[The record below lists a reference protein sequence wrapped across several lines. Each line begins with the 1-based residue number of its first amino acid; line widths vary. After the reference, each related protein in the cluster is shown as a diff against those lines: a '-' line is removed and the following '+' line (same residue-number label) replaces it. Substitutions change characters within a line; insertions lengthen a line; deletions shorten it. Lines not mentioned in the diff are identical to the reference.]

1 MKIRGLLIASLIFLV
16 LAGLLYY
23 SNHHKPADD
32 SAKASTETPSILKLD
47 EATISRLDIKKK
59 DSPEIVLT
67 KNSSGNWQIT
77 EPEPLGAE
85 QATVNSALSSLS
97 SLNAERV
104 VEDKASDL
112 KRYGLDQPSLEVDL
126 TAKDKT
132 QKLMLGDDTPAGGAV
147 YASLAGDPRV
157 FTISSNNK
165 TNLNKTVNDWRD
177 KRLLTVTSDKISR
190 IEVDRNNK
198 VIEFG
203 RNKDEWQILKP
214 KPLRADSFEVSDLLR
229 KLTDTRMDLSGSDAE
244 RDAAAAFAH
253 ASPVATARVTDSS
266 GTQDLEVRKNKDT
279 YYAKSS
285 VVEGVYKVG
294 ADLGTA
300 LDKSVDDFRNR
311 KLFDFGYDDPNKVE
325 LHAASKAY
333 YLIRNGEDWWSNG
346 KKMDETSVQALISKL
361 RDLSAS
367 KFADSGFNSSTSLEI
382 TVTSQDGKR
391 AEKIQ
396 ISKSSNDYIAQREN
410 EPGLYE
416 IDSSAVDDLQ
426 KAADDIKA
434 AEPPKK

>member
-47 EATISRLDIKKK
+47 EATISRLDLKKK

-112 KRYGLDQPSLEVDL
+112 KRYGLNQPSLEVDL

-244 RDAAAAFAH
+244 KDAAAAFVH

-325 LHAASKAY
+325 LHAGSKAY
-333 YLIRNGEDWWSNG
+333 YLMRNGEDWWSNG

-367 KFADSGFNSSTSLEI
+367 KFADSGFNSPTSLEI

-416 IDSSAVDDLQ
+416 IDSNAVDDLQ